1 MTQVATPAAIL
12 APLDELQLSRD
23 GWLYRVQRKGE
34 AYFVQRRR
42 VGPAGNAA
50 ASVPASGSA
59 APAAGAFEPP
69 REIVLLTGSHN
80 MQFFWMATD
89 HGRTVEHF
97 PFGWLVAEKMW
108 APLEDTFLCP
118 PEFHP
123 LQTEGDWNRG
133 CIDCHTTQ
141 GRSRL
146 MQDGR
151 FDSQVSEFGIACEAC
166 HAGAQEHVNKE
177 RNPVERYVVHLT
189 GRPDPTIANPAR
201 MDGPRS
207 ALVCG
212 QCHSVWSFSSAEAR
226 AAWNRDGTT
235 FRPGQAAIPGRF
247 VVQPADSAHA
257 AEKQAILA
265 SNPYFYQDS
274 YWSDGMVRVVGREY
288 NGVQA
293 SPCFKGGDYSCL
305 SCHEMHSK
313 PADEATLRA
322 RAVNQLNPAG
332 MSDQACLQCH
342 PAIGADLTAHTHH
355 ARESVGSRCY
365 ECHMP
370 HSGFGLMRAV
380 RSHQVSTPTVVESV
394 AFGRPNA
401 CNLCHLDKP
410 LAWTAQNLHAWYG
423 TPIPELS
430 ADDRKIA
437 AGAKWLIKGD
447 AGQRALI
454 AWSMGWAP
462 AQKASGREW
471 MAAYLT
477 VTLVDPYAA
486 VRFVAWKSLRTLPG
500 FENIP
505 FDFMADRPQMKVSAA
520 KAYQQ
525 WLAFRKRRRQPFD
538 PAILLEP
545 DGSFPEFIY
554 RRLLLERDNRF
565 IYLVE

>member
-1 MTQVATPAAIL
+1 
-12 APLDELQLSRD
+12 
-23 GWLYRVQRKGE
+23 
-34 AYFVQRRR
+34 
-42 VGPAGNAA
+42 
-50 ASVPASGSA
+50 
-59 APAAGAFEPP
+59 
-69 REIVLLTGSHN
+69 
-80 MQFFWMATD
+80 
-89 HGRTVEHF
+89 
-97 PFGWLVAEKMW
+97 
-108 APLEDTFLCP
+108 
-118 PEFHP
+118 
-123 LQTEGDWNRG
+123 
-133 CIDCHTTQ
+133 
-141 GRSRL
+141 
-146 MQDGR
+146 
-151 FDSQVSEFGIACEAC
+151 
-166 HAGAQEHVNKE
+166 
-177 RNPVERYVVHLT
+177 
-189 GRPDPTIANPAR
+189 
-201 MDGPRS
+201 
-207 ALVCG
+207 
-212 QCHSVWSFSSAEAR
+212 
-226 AAWNRDGTT
+226 
-235 FRPGQAAIPGRF
+235 
-247 VVQPADSAHA
+247 
-257 AEKQAILA
+257 
-265 SNPYFYQDS
+265 
-274 YWSDGMVRVVGREY
+274 
-288 NGVQA
+288 
-293 SPCFKGGDYSCL
+293 
-305 SCHEMHSK
+305 
-313 PADEATLRA
+313 
-322 RAVNQLNPAG
+322 
-332 MSDQACLQCH
+332 
-342 PAIGADLTAHTHH
+342 
-355 ARESVGSRCY
+355 
-365 ECHMP
+365 
-370 HSGFGLMRAV
+370 V